1 MDEWIWKMWHME
13 YYLGCR
19 TIRDCMDETRGRYVS
34 EISQRQIVYDPTYM
48 WNLKKRQTPSNRV
61 ECWLPGL
68 GGKGNRGM

>member
-1 MDEWIWKMWHME
+1 
-13 YYLGCR
+13 
-19 TIRDCMDETRGRYVS
+19 MDETRGRYVS

-68 GGKGNRGM
+68 GG